1 MTERY
6 QVTNHCDECNGAGI
20 VERRTAVDSYRSSPC
35 EWCDGY
41 GETIDQVDGY
51 DSVDEV
57 RDDYPRATSI
67 RRIASASGA
76 VLEMPFENSAATRR

>member
-20 VERRTAVDSYRSSPC
+20 VERRTSVDSYRATEC

-41 GETIDQVDGY
+41 GETIDQVEY
-51 DSVDEV
+51 ESVDEV
-57 RDDYPRATSI
+57 RGEYPRATSI
-67 RRIASASGA
+67 RRIASANGA
-76 VLEMPFENSAATRR
+76 VLEMPVENSAPTRR

>member
-1 MTERY
+1 MADFK
-6 QVTNHCDECNGAGI
+6 VTNPCDECDGEGI
-20 VERRTAVDSYRSSPC
+20 IERRTSVDSYRATAC

-51 DSVDEV
+51 YTLAEV

-67 RRIASASGA
+67 RRIASANGA
-76 VLEMPFENSAATRR
+76 ALEMLSKTAPQ

>member
-1 MTERY
+1 MADF
-6 QVTNHCDECNGAGI
+6 QVTNHCNECDGEGI
-20 VERRTAVDSYRSSPC
+20 IERRTSVDSFRANPC

-41 GETIDQVDGY
+41 GETIDFLDGY
-51 DSVDEV
+51 DTVDEV